1 MILGIGHDLCDV
13 RRVEKVLKKF
23 KSKFI
28 NKICTS
34 EEINLSKRIIDKNNF
49 YAMRFSVKEAFYKSL
64 PSPIQ
69 KYCSWHD
76 IELFKSKIG
85 KPEIKMNS
93 KIENHLWEYF
103 KCSSIPIVHV
113 SLSNEYPYVSSYVCI
128 SC

>member
-23 KSKFI
+23 KSKFT

-34 EEINLSKRIIDKNNF
+34 DEINLSEKIIDKNNF

-69 KYCSWHD
+69 KLVPLSQ
-76 IELFKSKIG
+76 LKLKI
-85 KPEIKMNS
+85 K
-93 KIENHLWEYF
+93 
-103 KCSSIPIVHV
+103 
-113 SLSNEYPYVSSYVCI
+113 
-128 SC
+128 